1 MTAVEQGANTAN
13 QSKGGVA
20 PLLFSTGVSVSGD
33 GAFIASAP
41 LLAAALTKSPLAIS
55 TVTLATY
62 LPWLLVG
69 LPAGAL
75 VDRWPKRLVMVTAD
89 LVRAAALAGLCVF
102 IWSGHASVAIL
113 VVTILIVCSGQ
124 CFFDPA
130 AQGVI
135 PAVVG
140 QDRTRLDHVNGQYWA
155 LDSMGRALVGPFG
168 GSWLFTIGRVF
179 PFFAD
184 CLSFI
189 ASALSISRLP
199 RLASPTRE
207 HEPVFAAVKTGMRQL
222 IQSRELLVLALGMG
236 AYNCGYNIAF
246 ATFVLYTRSNLRV
259 GALGYGALLASMA
272 VGGVLAGWRGTRLV
286 KGKPAREVHAAALTT
301 QALAWLAVATFE
313 NVWVTAVA
321 FAITGAAST
330 LTTVAVS
337 SARQTLAPEG
347 SLGRI
352 VAAFRVFGLGL
363 AGLGALVGGA
373 LASGFGLAMPM
384 FVAAFVQLSAAVVVW
399 AFRR

>member
-1 MTAVEQGANTAN
+1 MTAVEQGTDTVST
-13 QSKGGVA
+13 SKGVA
-20 PLLFSTGVSVSGD
+20 PLLISTGVSVSGD
-33 GAFIASAP
+33 GAFIAAAP
-41 LLAAALTKSPLAIS
+41 LLAASLTKSPLAIS

-62 LPWLLVG
+62 VPWLLVG

-89 LVRAAALAGLCVF
+89 LVRAAALAGLCAL
-102 IWSGHASVAIL
+102 IWSGHASIPAL
-113 VVTILIVCSGQ
+113 LVTILIVCAGQ

-140 QDRTRLDHVNGQYWA
+140 KDRARLDHVNGQYWA
-155 LDSMGRALVGPFG
+155 LDSMGRALIGPLG
-168 GSWLFTIGRVF
+168 GSWLFTLGRVF
-179 PFFAD
+179 PFFVD

-189 ASALSISRLP
+189 VSALSVSRLP
-199 RLASPTRE
+199 RLAPPPSD
-207 HEPVFAAVKTGMRQL
+207 HEPVFTAVKTGMRQL
-222 IQSRELLVLALGMG
+222 VSSRELLVLALGMG

-246 ATFVLYTRSNLRV
+246 ATFVLYTRSVLNV
-259 GALGYGALLASMA
+259 GAVAYGALLASMA

-286 KGKPAREVHAAALTT
+286 KGRPAREVHAAALTT
-301 QALAWLAVATFE
+301 QALAWLAVAIFA
-313 NVWVTAVA
+313 NVWLTAAV
-321 FAITGAAST
+321 FAVTGAAST

-373 LASGFGLAMPM
+373 LASGFGLAAPM
-384 FVAAFVQLSAAVVVW
+384 FVAAFVQLTAAVLVW
-399 AFRR
+399 AYRR